1 MTSIP
6 PRDPLRSLRAVLAC
20 VDGVRHLPA
29 LAVLLGTFAAAG
41 LLLAMLAQAV
51 ARGQGATM
59 VLYGVLAFLVAF
71 YGGNAAGLMVMDD
84 ARGQPRRG
92 IVDALATALR
102 TAHRLL
108 GALLLIAIAY
118 AAGALLLALVL
129 VVCKAPVLGPAAY
142 TVVLPV
148 AVVIAGLAL
157 LVLPT
162 VVVPLAAPAVWEGAD
177 TLQCVSRL
185 FAIARRRLLE
195 VVLLM
200 LVVGLLASVV
210 GALVMFVVAVGGQV
224 VARLSAWILGP
235 QAPAQQLMAGLFGFG
250 LRSLTG
256 AGVNVGAS
264 AYAAA
269 GVIGGGVVAVVGSVL
284 PGLVYLRGACEVYLA
299 HADAEDE
306 AASGHDP
313 ARQYRRSY
321 QAPQDLAKLATEPS
335 PMKGIGLDDYVEAAV
350 ATIRRAARNGPVVA
364 VGGSMG
370 GLTLSRVGNEVPELI
385 DRLVYDSA
393 FCCVELRSAVDYL
406 QTPEGRTSLI
416 LDPALAAAAVGDPA
430 KLGAVRINWRSADPK
445 FLAAV
450 KAANIAE
457 DGPEAE
463 GELMA
468 LLNSLLPDESLTANQ
483 EDARGHKD
491 TWGRIPRTYIRHTLD
506 RTIPLALQNRMIREA
521 DRLTPGNRFDVRTV
535 RTGHYPTGA
544 AWRRIAD
551 ILHDVAPR

>member
-313 ARQYRRSY
+313 ARPGGAAAGTKAAGAAAGAARSRGI
-321 QAPQDLAKLATEPS
+321 LATVAPEASALETTITMARS
-335 PMKGIGLDDYVEAAV
+335 PLASTTEVDVPLDLVATVACCPACQHAVQPGDHYCGTCGAPLDGDRPEAA
-350 ATIRRAARNGPVVA
+350 
-364 VGGSMG
+364 
-370 GLTLSRVGNEVPELI
+370 
-385 DRLVYDSA
+385 
-393 FCCVELRSAVDYL
+393 
-406 QTPEGRTSLI
+406 
-416 LDPALAAAAVGDPA
+416 
-430 KLGAVRINWRSADPK
+430 
-445 FLAAV
+445 
-450 KAANIAE
+450 
-457 DGPEAE
+457 
-463 GELMA
+463 
-468 LLNSLLPDESLTANQ
+468 
-483 EDARGHKD
+483 
-491 TWGRIPRTYIRHTLD
+491 PR
-506 RTIPLALQNRMIREA
+506 
-521 DRLTPGNRFDVRTV
+521 
-535 RTGHYPTGA
+535 
-544 AWRRIAD
+544 
-551 ILHDVAPR
+551 